1 MQIDK
6 IKDKLIKLY
15 QKSLYI
21 DDVNVQEHP
30 IRVIE
35 SCKSLIGIDR
45 LLPNQ
50 KLVRFS
56 DEYCKNFKLNDI
68 EFDENQ
74 FEIPAVI
81 GFLDLELALLDGN
94 IEDSFKNA
102 YYLTKVSDGKQI
114 LEFLLEFSIKYG
126 TNTFLLILSI
136 IRMEMFIGFKNILP
150 SLFLSIKYIIS
161 DTNNRK
167 KESNKYVNEILSNNV
182 INKADLNI
190 FLNLYRLIDED
201 LVRID
206 KISPYIYES
215 ARLNCN
221 FKKEKINVKVID
233 DQLAYGRMWISKH
246 LTDLDYKKY
255 SVNLLLDLD
264 AFRACFKMSNSQE
277 ENKVLW
283 SYLNENL

>member
-15 QKSLYI
+15 QKSLYV
-21 DDVNVQEHP
+21 DDVNVQGHP

-167 KESNKYVNEILSNNV
+167 KGSNKYVNEILSNNV

>member
-136 IRMEMFIGFKNILP
+136 IRMEMFVGFKNILP

-221 FKKEKINVKVID
+221 FKKEKINVKVIN

>member
-15 QKSLYI
+15 QKSLYV
-21 DDVNVQEHP
+21 DDVNVQGHP

-102 YYLTKVSDGKQI
+102 YYLTRVSDGKQI

-150 SLFLSIKYIIS
+150 SLFLSIKYIIL

-167 KESNKYVNEILSNNV
+167 KGSNKYVNEILSNNV

>member
-15 QKSLYI
+15 QKSLYV

-167 KESNKYVNEILSNNV
+167 KGSNKYVNEILSNNV

>member
-15 QKSLYI
+15 QKSLYV

-56 DEYCKNFKLNDI
+56 DEYCKNFVLNDI
-68 EFDENQ
+68 EFDETQ
-74 FEIPAVI
+74 FSMPAVVS
-81 GFLDLELALLDGN
+81 FLDLELALLDGN

-136 IRMEMFIGFKNILP
+136 IRMEMFIGFKNVLP
-150 SLFLSIKYIIS
+150 SLFLSIKYIIL
-161 DTNNRK
+161 DTNKRK
-167 KESNKYVNEILSNNV
+167 KERKKYIKEILINYA
-182 INKADLNI
+182 INKEDLNI

-215 ARLNCN
+215 AQLNCN
-221 FKKEKINVKVID
+221 FKKEKINVKVVNN
-233 DQLAYGRMWISKH
+233 QLAYGRMWISKY
-246 LTDLDYKKY
+246 LIDLDYKKY
-255 SVNLLLDLD
+255 SIKLLLDLD
-264 AFRACFKMSNSQE
+264 AFRACFKMLSSKE

>member
-182 INKADLNI
+182 INKTDLNI

-233 DQLAYGRMWISKH
+233 DQLAYGRMWISKY

>member
-221 FKKEKINVKVID
+221 FKKEKINVKVIN

>member
-221 FKKEKINVKVID
+221 FKKEKINVKVIN

-264 AFRACFKMSNSQE
+264 AFRACFKMSNSQD